1 MPEWFDTSPGR
12 LYVVATLLPLLG
24 CALLLL
30 GGLARALCR
39 PHRERGGAAG
49 SLYWLLG
56 GDRPLTTGAYL
67 ATALMGC
74 ATVLAVVG
82 LVTFLGDVKKEL
94 KPAEMAARWS
104 GRVDWIRVGNTDPG
118 TPAEW
123 DRSDSAR
130 LVRDGSDAAP
140 PVPQAGRALELG
152 YRIDHLTAL
161 MVAMVAVIGTLI
173 FVFSLGYMRDETKP
187 TVEDHEVDHQTPGSH
202 HYARRGRY
210 GRFFAYLSLFAFSM
224 LNLLI
229 ADNLFQVF
237 VSWELVGVCSFFL
250 IGFYYERPSASRAA
264 AKAFIVNRVGDA
276 GFLVGIFVAWTSLG
290 TLNIEELTRRV
301 RSPDR
306 DSHGSLPLARQLVRA
321 NPDGVDKATGHP
333 QYAVVPPGEGGSH
346 LALFPLL
353 WEDPT
358 HFHGLGFKTPGGS
371 RRHEKGDPEFV
382 TPPEQRLFD
391 FGAMPYWL
399 FVVMGAGIFLGCVG
413 KSAQV
418 PLHTWLPD
426 AMEGPTPV
434 SALIHAATMV
444 AAGVYLVGRC
454 YVLFAPEVLLGV
466 AYTGAVTLFVAATIA
481 LVQTDI
487 KRVLAYSTC
496 SQLGYMML
504 ALGVGGWAAGLLHL
518 LTHAFFKALLF
529 LGSGSVIHG
538 CHHEQDLRKMGGL
551 LTKMRITG
559 FTMLVGVL
567 AIAGAPLFSGWYSK
581 DQILSSAL
589 GYGLEHR
596 QHMALFVLPLV
607 TAAMTG
613 FYMFRLWFL
622 AFTGAPRDQHV
633 HDHAHES
640 PPVMTVPLVVLAVF
654 SVGVAWGWPIWDAD
668 ASALGRLLEAGRPA
682 AWLTM
687 FGVEAQAAHENH
699 LTAGALALLAAV
711 LGAGLAAAMY
721 WRPKL
726 SPAAVRARA
735 GGVYPFLLNKWYFDE
750 AYDAALVKPAV
761 GLAFASAAADKRP
774 TDGETDAVPPRRYD
788 VFTLDGLITTAG
800 QLVGAAGSSLRRV
813 QTGRLRGYVLVLALT
828 VVGLLGMLLSLT

>member
-49 SLYWLLG
+49 STYWLLG

-74 ATVLAVVG
+74 AAVLAVVG
-82 LVTFLGDVKKEL
+82 LVTFLGDVRNGL
-94 KPAEMAARWS
+94 KPDEIAARWS
-104 GRVDWIRVGNTDPG
+104 GRIDWIRIGNTDPMP
-118 TPAEW
+118 PAAW
-123 DRSDSAR
+123 DKSDSAR
-130 LVRDGSDAAP
+130 LVRDESPAAP

-152 YRIDHLTAL
+152 YRIDHLSAL
-161 MVAMVAVIGTLI
+161 MVAMVTVIGTLI
-173 FVFSLGYMRDETKP
+173 FVFSLGYMRDETQP
-187 TVEDHEVDHQTPGSH
+187 TVSDHEVDHQTPGSH
-202 HYARRGRY
+202 HFARRGRY

-250 IGFYYERPSASRAA
+250 IGFYHERPSASRAA

-290 TLNIEELTRRV
+290 TLNIDELTKRV
-301 RSPDR
+301 RSPAR
-306 DSHGSLPLARQLVRA
+306 DTHGSLELAHQLVQV
-321 NPDGVDKATGHP
+321 NPGKPDENGHP
-333 QYAVVPPGEGGSH
+333 TYDLPAKGETGSH
-346 LALFPLL
+346 LALFPPL

-358 HFHGLGFKTPGGS
+358 HFHGLGYKRTQEQNFS
-371 RRHEKGDPEFV
+371 

-399 FVVMGAGIFLGCVG
+399 FIVMGAGIFLGCVG

-454 YVLFAPEVLLGV
+454 YVLFAPEVLLGI

-538 CHHEQDLRKMGGL
+538 CGHEQDLRKMGGL

-559 FTMLVGVL
+559 LTMLVGVL

-581 DQILSSAL
+581 DQVLSSAL

-596 QHMALFVLPLV
+596 EHFALFVLPLL

-622 AFTGAPRDQHV
+622 AFTGSPRDLHV

-640 PPVMTVPLVVLAVF
+640 PAVMTVPLVVLAVF

-687 FGVEAQAAHENH
+687 FGAESQAAHDNH

-711 LGAGLAAAMY
+711 LGAGLAAVMY

-735 GGVYPFLLNKWYFDE
+735 GGAYTFLLNKWYFDE

-774 TDGETDAVPPRRYD
+774 TDGETDAVPARRYD
-788 VFTLDGLITTAG
+788 LFTLDGLITTAG
-800 QLVGAAGSSLRRV
+800 QLVGAAGTGLRRV

-828 VVGLLGMLLSLT
+828 VVGLLGMLLGLGG